1 MNWRAVFPAVF
12 GRAES
17 GFDCVIGNPPWERMK
32 LQEREFFS
40 FLLPILPTPC
50 SAAKR
55 RELIAALGR
64 GNPTL
69 FARFQKAKEDADGAG
84 LRPQLRP
91 VPADGPGH
99 INTYML
105 FAELARKSSPPTAAS
120 VR

>member
-1 MNWRAVFPAVF
+1 MNWQAVFPAVF

-40 FLLPILPTPC
+40 FSAPDIANAV

-69 FARFQKAKEDADGAG
+69 FARFQKAKEDADRAG

-91 VPADGPGH
+91 VPADGPGRH
-99 INTYML
+99 QHL
-105 FAELARKSSPPTAAS
+105 HALRRAGP
-120 VR
+120 